1 MTYLLPLLFL
11 LSLALPA
18 HALQLARLD
27 ALIGLPPVNGGI
39 VLLGDSKTAFGP
51 WDGLYEGT
59 VYNRG
64 VSGMTTAQLLKYLPD
79 LVPGYPDEIRIEL
92 GVNDFLLA
100 GIGPYVSFRNYQK
113 ILEWIAVNR
122 PAARVTVYSTLPT
135 RRPYF
140 NQRITILNGLLSA
153 YIAGQGEGSMISWV
167 DLWPAMT
174 DEQGMLRREF
184 TVEGIHLNAQG
195 YLQWVKGE

>member
-1 MTYLLPLLFL
+1 MKCLLPLLFF

-51 WDGLYEGT
+51 WDTLIGPC
-59 VYNRG
+59 YNRG

-79 LVPGYPDEIRIEL
+79 LVPGYPDEIRIEV
-92 GVNDFLLA
+92 GINDFLLA

-113 ILEWIAVNR
+113 ILEWIRDNR

-140 NQRITILNGLLSA
+140 NQRITVLNSLLSA
-153 YIAGQGEGSMISWV
+153 YIAGQGEESMIAWI

-184 TVEGIHLNAQG
+184 TVEGIHLNAHG